1 VADLLKVETVAQYIG
16 LSDPSPD
23 LDLIDRLIDAAK
35 DAIEAMT
42 ARSLATA
49 TTYTEYH
56 DAGRAYIYVR
66 VPPIVSITNLYDDAQ
81 TSARS
86 IGSDDWIDDT
96 DDSGQN
102 YRAGKVE
109 LWNDESSFG
118 GDRLDAKVVYVGGW
132 TTSTIPQDLLQA
144 WVELVSFWYNNTERT
159 GIRSASQGGQSVQYD
174 ENHIPKP
181 LQSVFRRYSIARN
194 W

>member
-1 VADLLKVETVAQYIG
+1 MADLLKAETVAQYIG

-42 ARSLATA
+42 ARSLSTA

-174 ENHIPKP
+174 ENHIPGP